1 MKPRFFLSPAHPT
14 VMVAILTLPLVL
26 AGCSTAPDPQPVA
39 AEASDHVHGIYVD
52 PSSTK
57 VLLAT
62 HSGLFDAT
70 GTTRKKVSEN
80 TIDLMGFTASAEPGT
95 YYASGHPGP
104 DSSLPNPLGLVKST
118 DGGKTWQEVSRAGE
132 SDFHALTVSGGS
144 LVAFDGQISTS
155 TDGIAWAPSTATFMP
170 AVLAGNPAST
180 VVLATTEAGVQRSI
194 DAGQTWELVPQGPI
208 IQFAAFA
215 GSEMKAPTE
224 AVGVAPDGSVYVS
237 NDSGLTWT
245 VRGKITGQ
253 VEAITALAGTKGS
266 PWIWAATT
274 DGVQVSTDG
283 GVTFQPA
290 AS

>member
-1 MKPRFFLSPAHPT
+1 M
-14 VMVAILTLPLVL
+14 LPLVL
-26 AGCSTAPDPQPVA
+26 AGCSTPPDPQAVA
-39 AEASDHVHGIYVD
+39 AVGSDHVHGIYVD

-62 HSGLFDAT
+62 HDGLFDAT
-70 GTTRKKVSEN
+70 GTARKKISEN
-80 TIDLMGFTASAEPGT
+80 TIDLMGFTSSAEPGT

-118 DGGKTWQEVSRAGE
+118 DEGKTWQQVSRGGQ

-144 LVAFDGQISTS
+144 LVAFDGQLRTS
-155 TDGIAWAPSTATFMP
+155 TDGIAWSTSPATFSP
-170 AVLAGNPAST
+170 AGLAGNPAST
-180 VVLATTEAGVQRSI
+180 VVLATTEAGIQRSI
-194 DAGQTWELVPQGPI
+194 DAGQTWELVPKGPI

-215 GSEMKAPTE
+215 DSEMKAPTE

-245 VRGKITGQ
+245 ERGKITGQ
-253 VEAITALAGTKGS
+253 VEAITALAGTTGK

-283 GVTFQPA
+283 GATFQPA